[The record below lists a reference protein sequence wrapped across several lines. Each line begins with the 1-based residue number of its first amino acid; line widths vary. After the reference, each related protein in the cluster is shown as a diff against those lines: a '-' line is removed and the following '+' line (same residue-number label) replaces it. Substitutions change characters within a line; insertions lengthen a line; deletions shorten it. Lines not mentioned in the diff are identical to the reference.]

1 MIVCS
6 GDFFD
11 RLEKGELSVIEKRK
25 YEVCQLAQSAV
36 GGIPVF
42 GIARPQGV
50 TAPAVFVRIA
60 KMIYRRRLSKEIEC
74 TALFELRYLARNPY
88 DDIEC
93 EQMTE
98 KLLDKL
104 VSDSFDKQSVSAK
117 RTDDGVLIETA
128 SKLRWKVIPKEG
140 EGDLM
145 QKLESRLTEQ

>member
-25 YEVCQLAQSAV
+25 YAICQLAQSAV
-36 GGIPVF
+36 GEIPVF

-60 KMIYRRRLSKEIEC
+60 KMIYRKRLSKEIEC
-74 TALFELRYLARNPY
+74 TALFEVRYLTRNPY

-98 KLLDKL
+98 KLLDKF

-117 RTDDGVLIETA
+117 RTDDGVLIETV
-128 SKLRWKVIPKEG
+128 SKLRWKVLSDED

-145 QKLESRLTEQ
+145 QKLESQLTEQ

>member
-1 MIVCS
+1 
-6 GDFFD
+6 
-11 RLEKGELSVIEKRK
+11 
-25 YEVCQLAQSAV
+25 
-36 GGIPVF
+36 
-42 GIARPQGV
+42 
-50 TAPAVFVRIA
+50 
-60 KMIYRRRLSKEIEC
+60 
-74 TALFELRYLARNPY
+74 LFELRYLARNPY

-145 QKLESRLTEQ
+145 QKLDSRLTEQ

>member
-6 GDFFD
+6 GDFFE

-25 YEVCQLAQSAV
+25 YAVCQLAQSAV
-36 GGIPVF
+36 GEIPVF

-60 KMIYRRRLSKEIEC
+60 KMIYRKRLSKEIEC
-74 TALFELRYLARNPY
+74 TALFEVRYLARNPY

-98 KLLDKL
+98 KLLDKF

-117 RTDDGVLIETA
+117 RTDDGVLIETVA
-128 SKLRWKVIPKEG
+128 KLRWKVLSDED

-145 QKLESRLTEQ
+145 RKLESQLAEQ

>member
-11 RLEKGELSVIEKRK
+11 RIEKGELSVIEKRK
-25 YEVCQLAQSAV
+25 YAVCQLAQSAV
-36 GGIPVF
+36 GEIPVF

-60 KMIYRRRLSKEIEC
+60 KMIYRKRLSKEIEC
-74 TALFELRYLARNPY
+74 TVLFEVRYLARNPY

-98 KLLDKL
+98 KLLDKF

-117 RTDDGVLIETA
+117 RTDDGVLIETV
-128 SKLRWKVIPKEG
+128 SKLRWKVLSDED

-145 QKLESRLTEQ
+145 QKLESQLTEQ